1 MDIISDKMKK
11 GKERKMPEKE
21 KVRQKV
27 RQKKKKTYADFG
39 VDVKKIS
46 RTQSQIGTMISST
59 HSFISGG
66 KVLSGFGSY
75 AGILDLGGT
84 LLALHAD
91 GVGSKVLVAQ
101 MMNRFDTVGL
111 DCIAMN
117 VNDIVCVGARPQAF
131 LDYIALKSQNETLLK
146 EIMRGL
152 VRAASLSDV
161 AIIGGETAILPD
173 VISGYDDRAFD
184 LAGMAIGMLKPSEYI
199 SGKKIN
205 VDDVIVGVESSGL
218 HSNGYS
224 LARNVL
230 LSKYSIEEV
239 PSYMHRSV
247 GEELLIPTRLYV
259 RPVTEILNNIDDILV
274 HGLAHITG
282 GSFTKLSRLNKS
294 VNYVLDKLPS
304 AKGIFKQIQMDGRV
318 DPAEMY
324 RTFNMGIGFCVV
336 VPQGSVDCVIR
347 IFDRYNM
354 KCVIVGKVDNHG
366 RGDVIVKLDNKNV
379 VL

>member
-1 MDIISDKMKK
+1 MTK

-21 KVRQKV
+21 KMRQTEK
-27 RQKKKKTYADFG
+27 QKRKKTYADFG
-39 VDVKKIS
+39 VNVKKIS
-46 RTQSQIGTMISST
+46 RTQNQIGRMISST

-75 AGILDLGGT
+75 AGILDLGGM
-84 LLALHAD
+84 LLALHSD

-131 LDYIALKSQNETLLK
+131 LDYIALKSQNDTVLK

-152 VRAASLSDV
+152 VRAASESDV
-161 AIIGGETAILPD
+161 AIIGGETAILPEI
-173 VISGYDDRAFD
+173 ISGYDDRAFD
-184 LAGMAIGMLKPSEYI
+184 LAGMAIGMLNPSEYI
-199 SGKKIN
+199 SGKNIN
-205 VDDVIVGVESSGL
+205 VGDVILGVESSGL

-230 LSKYSIEEV
+230 LSKYSIEEI
-239 PSYMHRSV
+239 PHYMHNSV
-247 GEELLIPTRLYV
+247 GEELLIPTRLYTK
-259 RPVTEILNNIDDILV
+259 PVTEILKNIDNILV

-282 GSFTKLSRLNKS
+282 GSFTKLSRLSKS

-304 AKGIFKQIQMDGRV
+304 AKGIFKQIQIDGRV
-318 DPAEMY
+318 DHAEMY
-324 RTFNMGIGFCVV
+324 RTFNMGIGFCVI
-336 VPQGSVDCVIR
+336 VPQDSVDCVIR

-354 KCVIVGKVDNHG
+354 RCIIIGKVDNHG
-366 RGDVIVKLDNKNV
+366 RGDVIAKLDNRNV